1 MTHLGLDIVGSFHDR
16 SRVTRRVCTDSTRN
30 WTRDGR
36 GRKAGQQTAPPM
48 RSGLSL
54 ARRGQSCLP
63 HVQAGQSDR
72 DPRRQD
78 RPETPPRCSGQA
90 HAVTHLGLEKRL
102 LRKRSFWGV
111 FPLFFFKQLSGDRV
125 HTSTIHPL
133 EVYGSELLVY
143 SPSAESMFDHFQ
155 AFSPQPVTAPLLPK
169 GPPGCVLSPC
179 ASPLPCHRTDC
190 KHHTVCGWTS
200 ALTLSLNVAVPPA
213 PRGLITRVSFFEL

>member
-90 HAVTHLGLEKRL
+90 HAVTRLGLEKRL

-111 FPLFFFKQLSGDRV
+111 FPLFFLNSFLETEFTQVQFTHLKCTVQSFWSIRHQQSQCLIIFR
-125 HTSTIHPL
+125 PL
-133 EVYGSELLVY
+133 
-143 SPSAESMFDHFQ
+143 A
-155 AFSPQPVTAPLLPK
+155 
-169 GPPGCVLSPC
+169 
-179 ASPLPCHRTDC
+179 
-190 KHHTVCGWTS
+190 
-200 ALTLSLNVAVPPA
+200 LSLLQPLCCLRGRQAASCPPVHPPCRVTGLTASTTQCVAGH
-213 PRGLITRVSFFEL
+213 RL